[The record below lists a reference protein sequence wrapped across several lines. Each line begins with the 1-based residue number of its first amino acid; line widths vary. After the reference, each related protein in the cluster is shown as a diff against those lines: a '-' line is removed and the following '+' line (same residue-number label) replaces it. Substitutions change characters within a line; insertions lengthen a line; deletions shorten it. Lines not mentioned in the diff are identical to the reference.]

1 MSPSSVYRCV
11 LLMALFFNPTS
22 VLAWDYVPY
31 SGNPMGYLS
40 GGTLG
45 TLYNDHPNETNNI
58 FSPDG
63 SGDEELYFD
72 DDENHSFGGVLVKV
86 QNVNGGCTWYEYQG
100 AAKFGERYFLG
111 SPFNVHDSDCNKP

>member
-1 MSPSSVYRCV
+1 MSRFRVRLLIFV
-11 LLMALFFNPTS
+11 LLVSIPSPA
-22 VLAWDYVPY
+22 VGWDYVPY
-31 SGNPMGYLS
+31 KGNNLGYLS

-45 TLYNDHPNETNNI
+45 TLHNQHPNETNNI
-58 FSPDG
+58 FSLDG

-100 AAKFGERYFLG
+100 AAKFGEEYVLG
-111 SPFNVHDSDCNKP
+111 SPLSVHDGDCDKP